1 MSTPATATKRI
12 ALIGNPNTGKTT
24 IFNALTGHRARVGNY
39 AGVTVEKREGS
50 LAGSDGAVR
59 IVDLPGTYSLAAQ
72 SPDEMVAVRLLLGLM
87 EEEERPD
94 GVVVVVD
101 ASNVERNLFLATQ
114 AMELGL
120 PLVIALNMTDVAE
133 AEGLAV
139 DPTGLSAALGVPV
152 VPLVARNRRGIDA
165 LVQSILEL
173 PAPPEPLDGRIFPQS
188 LRDAEAGLAARLR
201 EVGTPR
207 ELLAP
212 FLVRRALLDAGGMA
226 EEALGG
232 TDGARDAIAGTR
244 AELEAGGVRL
254 RSIEA
259 SCRYKWIRAEA
270 KSFTR
275 AVERR
280 GPSPAE
286 FSDKLDR
293 VLTHRVWGTL
303 VFAALMALVFQAIY
317 SWSVPAMNGIEGL
330 FGWLG
335 ERLEEAMPQGPLR
348 SLLVN
353 GVVAGVGGVV
363 VFLPQILVLFLFIA
377 LLEDIGYMS
386 RAAFLMD
393 RLLSRCGLSGRSF
406 IPMLSSFACAIP
418 GVMAARTIEDPRD
431 RLTTILV
438 APLMS
443 CSARLSVYVLL
454 IEAFVPGRSVL
465 GVFNL
470 KGLVML
476 AMYSIGVM
484 VAIPVALLLKK
495 GLLKGRTPV
504 FLIELPPYRRPLW
517 TNVLHRMWERGREFL
532 VRAGTLILAAS
543 VLVWALSYYPHSG
556 RIEEEHAA
564 RVAAAT
570 TEEEV
575 AAADA
580 WRDGEHLRHSYLGRM
595 GRVIEPAVRPLG
607 WDWRIGM
614 AVIASFP
621 AREVIVATLG
631 VIFDLGGGQDEESE
645 GLRSAIRA
653 ATWPDGRPL
662 FTLPVALGVM
672 VFFALCMQC
681 VSTLAIMR
689 RETNSWRWPAFAFG
703 YMTAL
708 AYAGAFV
715 TYRVALAM
723 VG

>member
-1 MSTPATATKRI
+1 MTATATATRRI

-39 AGVTVEKREGS
+39 AGVTVEKREGD
-50 LAGSDGAVR
+50 LAGSGGAVR

-72 SPDEMVAVRLLLGLM
+72 SPDEMVAVRLLLGTM
-87 EEEERPD
+87 EGEERPD

-114 AMELGL
+114 VMELGL
-120 PLVIALNMTDVAE
+120 PVVIALNMTDVAR
-133 AEGLAV
+133 AEGVELDA
-139 DPTGLSAALGVPV
+139 GAMGRSLGVPV
-152 VPLVARNRRGIDA
+152 VSLVARDRQGIDA
-165 LVQSILEL
+165 LVERLHSL
-173 PAPPEPLDGRIFPQS
+173 PEPPASLDARLFP
-188 LRDAEAGLAARLR
+188 DAFLAAERGLR
-201 EVGTPR
+201 GKLEASGVARG
-207 ELLAP
+207 LLAP

-226 EEALGG
+226 EATLGEAAHGPISE
-232 TDGARDAIAGTR
+232 ARADVENAG
-244 AELEAGGVRL
+244 LRL
-254 RSIEA
+254 RSLEA

-270 KSFTR
+270 
-275 AVERR
+275 R
-280 GPSPAE
+280 GFARQVAREGTSPAE
-286 FSDKLDR
+286 TSDRMDR
-293 VLTHRVWGTL
+293 ILTHRVWGTL
-303 VFAALMALVFQAIY
+303 IFTALMTLVFQAIF
-317 SWSVPAMNGIEGL
+317 SWSAPAMDAIDGA

-335 ERLEEAMPQGPLR
+335 GVAEGAMAEGPLR
-348 SLLVN
+348 SLVVD
-353 GVVAGVGGVV
+353 GVIAGVGGVV
-363 VFLPQILVLFLFIA
+363 IFLPQILVLFLFIA

-393 RLLSRCGLSGRSF
+393 RVLSRCGLSGRSF

-443 CSARLSVYVLL
+443 CSARIPVYVLL
-454 IEAFVPGRSVL
+454 IQTFVPDRTVL
-465 GVFNL
+465 GFMNL

-476 AMYSIGVM
+476 AMYSLGVF

-495 GLLKGRTPV
+495 GLLRGRTPV

-517 TNVLHRMWERGREFL
+517 TNVLHRMWERGREF
-532 VRAGTLILAAS
+532 VIRAGTLILATS
-543 VLVWALSYYPHSG
+543 VLIWALSYYPRS
-556 RIEEEHAA
+556 EELRSSHEV
-564 RVAAAT
+564 RVAEAS
-570 TEEEV
+570 TEEAV

-580 WRDGEHLRHSYLGRM
+580 WLAGEQLRQSYLGRM
-595 GRVIEPAVRPLG
+595 GHFIEPLVEPLG

-631 VIFDLGGGQDEESE
+631 VIFDLGGDQDEESE
-645 GLRSAIRA
+645 GLRSAIKS

-689 RETNSWRWPAFAFG
+689 RETNSWRWPAFAFA
-703 YMTAL
+703 YMTTL
-708 AYAGAFV
+708 AYVGAFV
-715 TYRVALAM
+715 VYRASLALL
-723 VG
+723 G